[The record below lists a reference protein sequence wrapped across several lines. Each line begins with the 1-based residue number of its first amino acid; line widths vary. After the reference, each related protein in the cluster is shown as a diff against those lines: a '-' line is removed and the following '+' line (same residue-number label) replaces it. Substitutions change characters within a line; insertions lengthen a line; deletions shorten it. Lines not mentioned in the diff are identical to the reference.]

1 MKKLKIT
8 LLGKTYEVLVEDMGE
23 ASEPSAYY
31 AERTPMP
38 TAVPLAPIE
47 SSVTTEVSAPM
58 NGTVL
63 EIAVSVGAEVNAGDR
78 LLVLEAMKMKNTIPS
93 PANGTVRQIFTHVG
107 DNVSTGELLFILD

>member
-23 ASEPSAYY
+23 VNDPSAHY

-38 TAVPLAPIE
+38 VTVPLAPIE
-47 SSVTTEVSAPM
+47 SNTATEVSAPM

-63 EIAVSVGAEVNAGDR
+63 EIAVSVGTEVSAGDR
-78 LLVLEAMKMKNTIPS
+78 LLVLEAMKMKNTIPA
-93 PANGTVRQIFTHVG
+93 PVNGTVRQIFTHVG
-107 DNVSTGELLFILD
+107 DNVSTGTILFVLD